1 MKKLIFLIP
10 LLNLLFG
17 CKTEVTKKQDQISP
31 PKEVVAFFET
41 YNKLWSEGNFEY
53 IASDIYDLPMTL
65 YLQDT
70 IHYLKSPDEVKKFL
84 INTFN
89 NLEANHYGFSKI
101 NKWENY
107 REDGKYISTEMNFT
121 RFLKDNTIMGN
132 QFRKA
137 TYILI
142 KKNKELK
149 IAAMMPHTIIDK

>member
-1 MKKLIFLIP
+1 MKKLIP
-10 LLNLLFG
+10 LLPLLILMVG
-17 CKTEVTKKQDQISP
+17 CKNEVSKIHDQISP

-53 IASDIYDLPMTL
+53 ITSEIYDLPMTL

-70 IHYLKSPDEVKKFL
+70 IHYLKSPNEVKSFL
-84 INTFN
+84 TNTFN

-107 REDGKYISTEMNFT
+107 REDGNYIIVEMNFT
-121 RFLKDNTIMGN
+121 RFLKDSTIMGN

-137 TYILI
+137 TYILN
-142 KKNKELK
+142 KKNKEFR
-149 IAAMMPHTIIDK
+149 ITAMIPHTVIDK

>member
-1 MKKLIFLIP
+1 MV
-10 LLNLLFG
+10 G
-17 CKTEVTKKQDQISP
+17 CKNEVSKIHDQISP

-53 IASDIYDLPMTL
+53 ITSEIYDLPMTL

-70 IHYLKSPDEVKKFL
+70 IHYLKSPNEVKSFL
-84 INTFN
+84 TNTFN

-107 REDGKYISTEMNFT
+107 REDGNYIIVEMNFT
-121 RFLKDNTIMGN
+121 RFLKDSTIMGN

-137 TYILI
+137 TYILN
-142 KKNKELK
+142 KKNKEFR
-149 IAAMMPHTIIDK
+149 ITAMIPHTVIDK

>member
-1 MKKLIFLIP
+1 MKKLIFLFP
-10 LLNLLFG
+10 LLILIVG
-17 CKTEVTKKQDQISP
+17 CKNEVSKTHDQISP
-31 PKEVVAFFET
+31 SKEVVAFFET

-53 IASDIYDLPMTL
+53 IASEIYDLPMTL

-70 IHYLKSPDEVKKFL
+70 IHYLKSPNEVKSFL
-84 INTFN
+84 MNTFN

-107 REDGKYISTEMNFT
+107 REDKKYIIIEMNFT
-121 RFLKDNTIMGN
+121 RFLQDSTIMGN

-142 KKNKELK
+142 KENKGFK
-149 IAAMMPHTIIDK
+149 ITAMIPHTIIDK

>member
-1 MKKLIFLIP
+1 MKKLIFLFP
-10 LLNLLFG
+10 LLILIVG
-17 CKTEVTKKQDQISP
+17 CKNEVSKTHDQISP
-31 PKEVVAFFET
+31 SKEVVAFFET

-53 IASDIYDLPMTL
+53 IASEIYDLPMTL

-70 IHYLKSPDEVKKFL
+70 IHYLKSPNEVKSFL
-84 INTFN
+84 MNTFN

-107 REDGKYISTEMNFT
+107 REDKKYIIIEMNFT
-121 RFLKDNTIMGN
+121 RFLQDSTIMGN

-142 KKNKELK
+142 KKNKGFK
-149 IAAMMPHTIIDK
+149 ITAMIPHTIIDK

>member
-31 PKEVVAFFET
+31 SKEVVAFFET

-70 IHYLKSPDEVKKFL
+70 VRYLKSPDEVKNFL
-84 INTFN
+84 ANTFID
-89 NLEANHYGFSKI
+89 LEANHYGFSKI

-107 REDGKYISTEMNFT
+107 REDGNYIIVEMNFT
-121 RFLKDNTIMGN
+121 RFLKDSTIMGN
-132 QFRKA
+132 QYRKA
-137 TYILI
+137 TYILN
-142 KKNKELK
+142 KKNKEFR
-149 IAAMMPHTIIDK
+149 ITAMIPHTVIDK

>member
-1 MKKLIFLIP
+1 MKKLIFLFP
-10 LLNLLFG
+10 LLILIVG
-17 CKTEVTKKQDQISP
+17 CKNEVSNTQNQISP

-53 IASDIYDLPMTL
+53 ITSEIYDLPMTL

-70 IHYLKSPDEVKKFL
+70 IHYLKSPDEVKSFL
-84 INTFN
+84 TNTFN

-107 REDGKYISTEMNFT
+107 REDEKYIIVEMNFT
-121 RFLKDNTIMGN
+121 RFLQDSTIMGN

-137 TYILI
+137 TYILN
-142 KKNKELK
+142 KKNKRFK
-149 IAAMMPHTIIDK
+149 ITAMMPHTIIDK

>member
-1 MKKLIFLIP
+1 MKKLIFLFP
-10 LLNLLFG
+10 LLILMVG
-17 CKTEVTKKQDQISP
+17 CKNEVSKIHDQISP

-53 IASDIYDLPMTL
+53 ITSEIYDLPITL

-70 IHYLKSPDEVKKFL
+70 IHYLKSPNEVKSFL
-84 INTFN
+84 TNTFN

-107 REDGKYISTEMNFT
+107 REDEKYIIIEMNFT
-121 RFLKDNTIMGN
+121 RFLQDSTIMGN

-137 TYILI
+137 TYILN
-142 KKNKELK
+142 KKNKGFK
-149 IAAMMPHTIIDK
+149 ITAMIPHTIIDK

>member
-107 REDGKYISTEMNFT
+107 REDGKYIITEMNFT
-121 RFLKDNTIMGN
+121 RFLKDSTIMGN

-149 IAAMMPHTIIDK
+149 IAAMMPHIIIDK

>member
-107 REDGKYISTEMNFT
+107 REDGKYIITEMNFT
-121 RFLKDNTIMGN
+121 RFLKDSTIMGN

-137 TYILI
+137 FYILI

>member
-1 MKKLIFLIP
+1 MKKLIFIFP
-10 LLNLLFG
+10 LLILIVG
-17 CKTEVTKKQDQISP
+17 CKNEVSKTQDQISP

-53 IASDIYDLPMTL
+53 IASEIYDLPITL

-70 IHYLKSPDEVKKFL
+70 IHYLKSPNEVKSFL
-84 INTFN
+84 TNTFN

-107 REDGKYISTEMNFT
+107 REDEKYIIVEMNFT
-121 RFLKDNTIMGN
+121 RFLKDSTIMGN

-137 TYILI
+137 TYILN
-142 KKNKELK
+142 KKNKGFK
-149 IAAMMPHTIIDK
+149 ITAMIPHTIIDK

>member
-1 MKKLIFLIP
+1 MV
-10 LLNLLFG
+10 G
-17 CKTEVTKKQDQISP
+17 CKNEVSKTHDKVSH

-70 IHYLKSPDEVKKFL
+70 IHYLKSPDEVRNFL
-84 INTFN
+84 TNTFI
-89 NLEANHYGFSKI
+89 NLEANHYWFSKI

-107 REDGKYISTEMNFT
+107 REDGNYIIVEMNFT
-121 RFLKDNTIMGN
+121 RFLKDSTIMGN

-137 TYILI
+137 TYILN
-142 KKNKELK
+142 KKNKEFR
-149 IAAMMPHTIIDK
+149 ITAMIPHTVIDK

>member
-1 MKKLIFLIP
+1 MKKLIFLFP
-10 LLNLLFG
+10 LLILTVG
-17 CKTEVTKKQDQISP
+17 CKNEVSKTQDQISP

-53 IASDIYDLPMTL
+53 ITSEIYDLPMTL

-70 IHYLKSPDEVKKFL
+70 IHYLKSPDEVKSFL
-84 INTFN
+84 TNTFN

-107 REDGKYISTEMNFT
+107 REDEKYIIIEMNFT
-121 RFLKDNTIMGN
+121 RFLQDSTIMGN

-137 TYILI
+137 TYILN
-142 KKNKELK
+142 KKNKGFK
-149 IAAMMPHTIIDK
+149 ITAMIPHAIIDK

>member
-70 IHYLKSPDEVKKFL
+70 INYLKSPDEVKKFL

-107 REDGKYISTEMNFT
+107 REDEKYIIIDMNFT
-121 RFLKDNTIMGN
+121 RFLKDSTIMGN

-149 IAAMMPHTIIDK
+149 IAAMMPHIIIDK

>member
-1 MKKLIFLIP
+1 MKKLIFLFP
-10 LLNLLFG
+10 LLILTVG
-17 CKTEVTKKQDQISP
+17 CKNEVSKTQDQISP

-53 IASDIYDLPMTL
+53 ITSEIYDLPMTL

-70 IHYLKSPDEVKKFL
+70 IHYLKSPDEVKSFL
-84 INTFN
+84 KNTFN

-107 REDGKYISTEMNFT
+107 REDEKYIIIEMNFT
-121 RFLKDNTIMGN
+121 RFLQDSTIMGN

-137 TYILI
+137 TYILN
-142 KKNKELK
+142 KKNKGFK
-149 IAAMMPHTIIDK
+149 ITAMIPHAIIDK

>member
-1 MKKLIFLIP
+1 MKKLIFLFP
-10 LLNLLFG
+10 LLILTVG
-17 CKTEVTKKQDQISP
+17 CKNEVSKTQDQISP

-53 IASDIYDLPMTL
+53 IASEIYDLPMTL

-70 IHYLKSPDEVKKFL
+70 IHYLKSPDEVKSFL
-84 INTFN
+84 TNTFN

-107 REDGKYISTEMNFT
+107 REDEKYIIIEMNFT
-121 RFLKDNTIMGN
+121 RFLQDSTIMGN

-137 TYILI
+137 TYILN
-142 KKNKELK
+142 KKNKGFK
-149 IAAMMPHTIIDK
+149 ITAMIPHTIIDK

>member
-1 MKKLIFLIP
+1 MKKLIFLFP
-10 LLNLLFG
+10 LLILIVG
-17 CKTEVTKKQDQISP
+17 CKNEVSKIHDQISP

-53 IASDIYDLPMTL
+53 ITSEIYDLPITL

-70 IHYLKSPDEVKKFL
+70 IHYLKSSNEVKSFL
-84 INTFN
+84 TNTFN

-107 REDGKYISTEMNFT
+107 REDGNYIIVEMNFT
-121 RFLKDNTIMGN
+121 RFLKDSTIMGN

-137 TYILI
+137 TYILN
-142 KKNKELK
+142 KKNKEFR
-149 IAAMMPHTIIDK
+149 ITAMMPHTIIDK